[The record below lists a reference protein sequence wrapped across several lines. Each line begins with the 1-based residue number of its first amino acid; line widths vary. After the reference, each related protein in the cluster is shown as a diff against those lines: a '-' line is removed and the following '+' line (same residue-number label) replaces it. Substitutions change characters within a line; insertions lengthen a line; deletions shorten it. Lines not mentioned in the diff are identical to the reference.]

1 MKNII
6 KLFTAQL
13 FIIFFSC
20 KAQTTA
26 TLKQMEEC
34 SKRQDKTVEC
44 PGFENIEITQVKD
57 IDNRLNAFEGTWKG
71 TFEGKQIELKLEKK
85 IDFGNYDMKWDQLI
99 GKIRIK
105 DAQGNILYDSFQ
117 NADDNADPYGYN
129 FQHTVYEM
137 GFSGKSGCING
148 TIYLHTPTLSL
159 TGGST
164 MKIFFYP
171 NGDAIDT
178 PTCPKL
184 LPLTWAD
191 LTKQ

>member
-20 KAQTTA
+20 EAQTTA
-26 TLKQMEEC
+26 TLQQMEQC

-71 TFEGKQIELKLEKK
+71 TFEGKQIELNLIKK
-85 IDFGNYDMKWDQLI
+85 VNFGEYDIKWDKLI
-99 GKIRIK
+99 GKLKIK
-105 DAQGNILYDSFQ
+105 DVQGNILFDSFQ
-117 NADDNADPYGYN
+117 NVESNADPKGIN
-129 FQHTVYEM
+129 FQYSVYEM
-137 GFSGKSGCING
+137 RFSGKSDCVDGKIF
-148 TIYLHTPTLSL
+148 LQTPTISL
-159 TGGST
+159 NGSIKT
-164 MKIFFYP
+164 KIFFYP

>member
-1 MKNII
+1 MKNLI
-6 KLFTAQL
+6 KLFTAVL
-13 FIIFFSC
+13 LIASIAC
-20 KAQTTA
+20 KSQTTA
-26 TLKQMEEC
+26 SLLQMEEC
-34 SKRQDKTVEC
+34 SNRPNRVTEGC
-44 PGFENIEITQVKD
+44 PDLEDVKFVKD
-57 IDNRLNAFEGTWKG
+57 VDNRLNSYVGTWKG

-159 TGGST
+159 NGGNK

>member
-1 MKNII
+1 MRNNLKIHLTY
-6 KLFTAQL
+6 LFLLTL
-13 FIIFFSC
+13 SC
-20 KAQTTA
+20 QAQTTITLDQAA
-26 TLKQMEEC
+26 TYLDSPNGIPIGTKY
-34 SKRQDKTVEC
+34 
-44 PGFENIEITQVKD
+44 VKD
-57 IDNRLNAFEGTWKG
+57 VDNRLNTYEGTWKG
-71 TFEGKQIELKLEKK
+71 TFESKQIELKLEKK
-85 IDFGNYDMKWDQLI
+85 IDFGNYSVKWDQLI

-105 DAQGNILYDSFQ
+105 DGQGNILYDSFQ
-117 NADDNADPYGYN
+117 NPEDNADPYGYN

-137 GFSGKSGCING
+137 RFRGKSGCVDG
-148 TIYLHTPTLSL
+148 TIYLHTPTLTLS
-159 TGGST
+159 GGST